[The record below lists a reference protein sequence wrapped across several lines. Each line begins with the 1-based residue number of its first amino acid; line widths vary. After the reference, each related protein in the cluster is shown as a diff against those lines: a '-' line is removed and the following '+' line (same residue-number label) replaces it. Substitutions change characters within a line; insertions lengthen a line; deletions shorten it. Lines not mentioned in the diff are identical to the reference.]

1 MEASCAP
8 RSDAERRDCWSAA
21 RRGVLVSVGCCGG
34 RKVGLQWP
42 ADAVAAAE
50 ESKRASFGTGPS
62 GHLRARDAGVVG
74 FSSDPSWNTDQGV

>member
-50 ESKRASFGTGPS
+50 ESKRASLGTGPF
-62 GHLRARDAGVVG
+62 GV
-74 FSSDPSWNTDQGV
+74 TCALETLA